1 MKMIDRKVFK
11 VTETAEDFV
20 IGALKRVLYATE
32 RTNRTSVQFYRLMY
46 AEPEQKLVT
55 GGSGR

>member
-32 RTNRTSVQFYRLMY
+32 RINGPQFNSVD
-46 AEPEQKLVT
+46 
-55 GGSGR
+55 